1 MTMATEIKS
10 RMSTVQ
16 SGTSNKP
23 SSNVNVSGP
32 GKPVQQPGGCC

>member
-16 SGTSNKP
+16 SGTP
-23 SSNVNVSGP
+23 SKSPNNVNINTQ
-32 GKPVQQPGGCC
+32 GKPVQSSGGCC